1 MNGLTE
7 EYCRYVIHWGRIFCF
22 LHGLLRT
29 LRKNLL
35 LPRWRFFFFFFGIG
49 LTGEESS
56 TSLLVIL
63 WGRIFSFLIGDT
75 LGKNFLHLYW
85 GLP

>member
-1 MNGLTE
+1 M
-7 EYCRYVIHWGRIFCF
+7 CDP
-22 LHGLLRT
+22 

-35 LPRWRFFFFFFGIG
+35 LPSWFAEDFEEESFASSLEIFFFFFGIG